1 MTGLTHDQA
10 RRNLHAAADKC
21 LNPKDRAALEA
32 HLAEC
37 SSCRAYADEISWLNA
52 AIARALR
59 GRWAPHR
66 YPVDMFARVRNRMRL
81 DAERMLFLG
90 FAHAFVKL
98 GSLVVMATFI
108 VGLLRGPNVRLS
120 NSGALSTQAGA
131 ALASGYRNNLPTY
144 ELVSENEQALFSA
157 SSNAEADTSTDVPS
171 NRCDSPTGLNRI
183 P

>member
-21 LNPKDRAALEA
+21 LNPKDRTALEA

-37 SSCRAYADEISWLNA
+37 APCRAYADEISWLNA

-66 YPVDMFARVRNRMRL
+66 YPIDMIARVRNRMRL
-81 DAERMLFLG
+81 DAERMLLLG
-90 FAHAFVKL
+90 FAHAFVRL
-98 GSLVVMATFI
+98 GSLVVMAAFI
-108 VGLLRGPNVRLS
+108 VGLLQAPGVRLS
-120 NSGALSTQAGA
+120 NSGALSTHTSA
-131 ALASGYRNNLPTY
+131 ALAGGHRSNLPAY
-144 ELVSENEQALFSA
+144 ELVSDNEQALFPA

-171 NRCDSPTGLNRI
+171 SRMSVTQY
-183 P
+183 